1 MRGCFPVMNGGDGVI
16 LSKRGDVCYGWEV
29 VLPPTFRCNEEK
41 YDVIIQALYSAVTL
55 LPDYTIV
62 HKQDVYM
69 KKKYVSEASNGLLQE
84 AYERHFDGRE
94 YLDHICRIFVTF
106 SSRRNVR
113 GTSSG
118 LLGLSSGG
126 MLPKE
131 EMLARYAAITEQFAT
146 VVEGC
151 GLLEMRRLTEDDIFG
166 VGDFPGL
173 IQDYLNF
180 TDDGRDVLSDIQMR
194 RDSVRIGDRYVG
206 CHLIADL
213 DQLPAEV
220 ASCRRVASLS
230 TDSSVVNLSF
240 LNEIGQELDCEHIV
254 NHFILK
260 EPLKDIHGELDTRRR
275 QMSSMAGRSAE
286 NRMYSEELNEF
297 LEEAATEQ
305 RHTVRFHINVLA
317 GGKAEEFEAV
327 KDKVVSAVS
336 RMGVSPVYDI
346 YDVPCQFWASIPGNE
361 AGLSYQEYMTA
372 DLKTALCMGIYD
384 GLEIGVTDGV
394 LKMCDRLRLVPQ
406 RFDIQEKALE
416 MGLIENYNVFLLGPS
431 GSGKSFFMNK
441 YLKSCYD
448 AGQHVFLIDVGDS
461 YRALCN
467 IIKEENKGA
476 DGTYYTFEKGKPISF
491 NPFRNVRRFRTADN
505 QALNFLFTLMLTLWK
520 NGNEAM
526 NSASMKLVRDSI
538 MAFLDGWADSS
549 DPVFNDYY
557 KYVRD
562 EFCISLGEKEIG
574 KEYFDLKDYLI
585 SLEQF
590 YEGGV
595 YDYLLNSN
603 DNADILNDRFVVFE
617 IDRIKGDPVIYPVTT
632 LVIMDAFMEKMAS
645 NGDFK
650 VMCIEEAWKAIMG
663 TQMATY
669 MMELWK
675 TARKHRTSAVVV
687 TQELKDIISSPVIR
701 DTIVENSAVKIL
713 LDQTRYVNRFDTL
726 AEHLSLDEDDKAMVL
741 SLNRYHKGLAAG
753 REVYFNLGNRKS
765 FVMRLEVSP
774 EERIAFSS
782 QKRDK
787 VRLAK
792 EVSRTGSYVKAVKR
806 IAGRTGRSPVGA
818 GDDKG
823 VRAGDD
829 GGVGAGDDSKRRGGA
844 V

>member
-1 MRGCFPVMNGGDGVI
+1 MEKIDVRGCFPVMNGGDGVI

-29 VLPPTFRCNEEK
+29 VLPPAFRCNEER
-41 YDVIIQALYSAVTL
+41 YDAIIQALYSAITL

-69 KKKYVSEASNGLLQE
+69 KKRYMAEDSKGLLQE
-84 AYERHFDGRE
+84 AYERHFDRRE
-94 YLDHICRIFVTF
+94 YLDHRCRVFVTF

-113 GTSSG
+113 GASSG
-118 LLGLSSGG
+118 LLGMSSGG
-126 MLPKE
+126 ILPRE
-131 EMLARYAAITEQFAT
+131 ETLARFAAVAEQFAT

-151 GLLEMRRLTEDDIFG
+151 GLMDMRRLTEDDVFG
-166 VGDFPGL
+166 CGDYPGL

-180 TDDGRDVLSDIQMR
+180 TDDGHDVLSDIQMQ
-194 RDSVRIGDRYVG
+194 RDRVRIGDRYVG

-230 TDSSVVNLSF
+230 TDSSAVNLSF

-260 EPLKDIHGELDTRRR
+260 EPQKDIHGELDTRRR

-317 GGKAEEFEAV
+317 GGKPEEFEAV

-372 DLKTALCMGIYD
+372 DLKAALCMGIYD

-467 IIKEENKGA
+467 IIKEESKGA

-491 NPFRNVRRFRTADN
+491 NPFRNVGRFKTADN
-505 QALNFLFTLMLTLWK
+505 QALNFIFTLMLTLWK

-538 MAFLDGWADSS
+538 MAFLDRWEGSS

-595 YDYLLNSN
+595 YDYLLNSY

-632 LVIMDAFMEKMAS
+632 LVIMDAFMEKMVS
-645 NGDFK
+645 SGDFK

-741 SLNRYHKGLAAG
+741 SLNRYRKGIAAG

-818 GDDKG
+818 GDDRG
-823 VRAGDD
+823 VR
-829 GGVGAGDDSKRRGGA
+829 AGDDSKRRGGA
-844 V
+844 A

>member
-1 MRGCFPVMNGGDGVI
+1 MRGCFPLMNGGDGVI

-29 VLPPTFRCNEEK
+29 LLPPAFRCNEER
-41 YDVIIQALYSAVTL
+41 YDAIVQALHSAVTL
-55 LPDYTIV
+55 LPDYAIV

-69 KKKYVSEASNGLLQE
+69 KKKYVAEKSAGFLQE
-84 AYERHFDGRE
+84 AYEMQFDGRE
-94 YLDHICRIFVTF
+94 YLDHRCRLFLTF
-106 SSRRNVR
+106 SSKKNVR
-113 GTSSG
+113 GASSG
-118 LLGLSSGG
+118 LLGITAGG
-126 MLPKE
+126 SMPKSE
-131 EMLARYAAITEQFAT
+131 VLARFDAVAEQFAT
-146 VVEGC
+146 VVQGC
-151 GLLEMRRLTEDDIFG
+151 GLLEMRRLTEEDIFG
-166 VGDFPGL
+166 SGDFPGL

-180 TDDGRDVLSDIQMR
+180 TDEGDDVLSDIQMR
-194 RDSVRIGDRYVG
+194 RDKVRTGDRYFG

-220 ASCRRVASLS
+220 TSCRKVVSLS
-230 TDSSVVNLSF
+230 TDSSAVNLSF
-240 LNEIGQELDCEHIV
+240 MNEIGQELDCEHIV

-260 EPLKDIHGELDTRRR
+260 EPQKDIHGELDTRRR

-297 LEEAATEQ
+297 LESAASEQ
-305 RHTVRFHINVLA
+305 IHTVRFHINVLA
-317 GGKAEEFEAV
+317 GGTADEYETV
-327 KDKVVSAVS
+327 KDKVVSAIS
-336 RMGVSPVYDI
+336 RMGVTPVYDI
-346 YDVPCQFWASIPGNE
+346 YDAPCQFWASIPGNE
-361 AGLSYQEYMTA
+361 AGLAYQEYMTA
-372 DLKTALCMGIYD
+372 DLKAALCMGIYD
-384 GLEIGVTDGV
+384 GFEPGVPDGV
-394 LKMCDRLRLVPQ
+394 MKMSDRLRQVPQ

-416 MGLIENYNVFLLGPS
+416 MDLIENYNVFLLGPS

-467 IIKEENKGA
+467 IIKEESKGA

-526 NSASMKLVRDSI
+526 NSASMKIVRDSI
-538 MAFLDGWADSS
+538 IAFIDRWSEDR

-557 KYVRD
+557 RYVRD
-562 EFCISLGEKEIG
+562 EFCLSLGEKEIG

-590 YEGGV
+590 YDGGV

-603 DNADILNDRFVVFE
+603 ENADILNDRFVVFE

-632 LVIMDAFMEKMAS
+632 LVIMDAFMEKMSS
-645 NGDFK
+645 NSDFK

-663 TQMATY
+663 TQMASY

-687 TQELKDIISSPVIR
+687 TQELKDIVSSPIIK
-701 DTIVENSAVKIL
+701 DTILENSAVKIL
-713 LDQTRYVNRFDTL
+713 LDQTRYVNRFDAL
-726 AEHLSLDEDDKAMVL
+726 ADYLSLDEDDKAMVL
-741 SLNRYHKGLAAG
+741 SLNRYRKGVAAG

-792 EVSRTGSYVKAVKR
+792 EVAKTGSYVKAIRNLTK
-806 IAGRTGRSPVGA
+806 
-818 GDDKG
+818 K
-823 VRAGDD
+823 
-829 GGVGAGDDSKRRGGA
+829 GGA

>member
-1 MRGCFPVMNGGDGVI
+1 MEKIDVRGCFPVMNGGDGVI

-29 VLPPTFRCNEEK
+29 VLPPAFRCNEQR
-41 YDVIIQALYSAVTL
+41 YDTIVQALFSAVTL

-69 KKKYVSEASNGLLQE
+69 KKKYVAEKACGILEE

-94 YLDHICRIFVTF
+94 YLDHLCRIFVTF
-106 SSRRNVR
+106 STRRNVR
-113 GTSSG
+113 GASSG
-118 LLGLSSGG
+118 LLGILSGAG
-126 MLPKE
+126 MPKGDAI
-131 EMLARYAAITEQFAT
+131 ARYSASADQFET
-146 VVEGC
+146 VVQSC
-151 GLLEMRRLTEDDIFG
+151 GLLKLRKLTETEVFG
-166 VGDFPGL
+166 NQTCAGL

-180 TDDGRDVLSDIQMR
+180 TDDGSDVISDIQMK
-194 RDSVRIGDRYVG
+194 RDRVRTGDRYLG

-220 ASCRRVASLS
+220 ASFRKVASLS
-230 TDSSVVNLSF
+230 TDSSVVSLSYM
-240 LNEIGQELDCEHIV
+240 NEIGQGLECEHIV

-275 QMSSMAGRSAE
+275 QMLSMSARSAE

-305 RHTVRFHINVLA
+305 MHTVRFHINVLA
-317 GGKAEEFEAV
+317 GGTADEFESV

-336 RMGVSPVYDI
+336 RMGVTPVYDI
-346 YDVPCQFWASIPGNE
+346 YDTPCQFWASIPGNE
-361 AGLSYQEYMTA
+361 AGLAYQEYMTA
-372 DLKTALCMGIYD
+372 DLKVALCMGIYD
-384 GLEIGVTDGV
+384 GFEPGVPDGV
-394 LKMCDRLRLVPQ
+394 MKMSDRLRLVPQ

-461 YRALCN
+461 YRAVCN
-467 IIKEENKGA
+467 IIKEESKGA

-491 NPFRNVRRFRTADN
+491 NPFRNVGRFKTADN
-505 QALNFLFTLMLTLWK
+505 QALNFIFTLMLTLWK

-538 MAFLDGWADSS
+538 MAFLDRWEGSS

-595 YDYLLNSN
+595 YDYLLNSY

-645 NGDFK
+645 SGDFK

-726 AEHLSLDEDDKAMVL
+726 VEHLSLDEDDKAMVL

-774 EERIAFSS
+774 EERVAFSS

-792 EVSRTGSYVKAVKR
+792 EVVRTGSYVKAIRNIVK
-806 IAGRTGRSPVGA
+806 
-818 GDDKG
+818 K
-823 VRAGDD
+823 
-829 GGVGAGDDSKRRGGA
+829 GGA
-844 V
+844 K

>member
-1 MRGCFPVMNGGDGVI
+1 MEKIDVRGCFPVMNGGDGVI

-29 VLPPTFRCNEEK
+29 VLPPAFRCNEER
-41 YDVIIQALYSAVTL
+41 YDAIIQALYSAITL

-69 KKKYVSEASNGLLQE
+69 KKRYVAEDSKGLLQE

-94 YLDHICRIFVTF
+94 YLDHRCRVFVTF

-113 GTSSG
+113 GASSG
-118 LLGLSSGG
+118 LLGMSSVA
-126 MLPKE
+126 MLPRE
-131 EMLARYAAITEQFAT
+131 EMLARYAAVAEQFAT

-151 GLLEMRRLTEDDIFG
+151 GLMDMRRLTEDDVFG
-166 VGDFPGL
+166 CGDYPGL

-180 TDDGRDVLSDIQMR
+180 TDDGHDVLSDIQMQ
-194 RDSVRIGDRYVG
+194 RDRVRIGDRYVG

-230 TDSSVVNLSF
+230 TDSSAVNLSF
-240 LNEIGQELDCEHIV
+240 LNEIGQELDCEHMV

-317 GGKAEEFEAV
+317 GGAADEFEAV

-361 AGLSYQEYMTA
+361 AGLSYQEYMTT
-372 DLKTALCMGIYD
+372 DLKAALCMGIYD

-467 IIKEENKGA
+467 IIKEESKGA

-491 NPFRNVRRFRTADN
+491 NPFRNVGRFKTADN
-505 QALNFLFTLMLTLWK
+505 QALNFIFTLMLTLWK

-538 MAFLDGWADSS
+538 MAFLEGWQDSS

-595 YDYLLNSN
+595 YDYLLNSY

-645 NGDFK
+645 SGDFK

-741 SLNRYHKGLAAG
+741 SLNRYRKGIAAG

-818 GDDKG
+818 GDDRG

-829 GGVGAGDDSKRRGGA
+829 GKRRGGA

>member
-1 MRGCFPVMNGGDGVI
+1 MRECFPVMNGGDGVI

-29 VLPPTFRCNEEK
+29 VLPPAFRCNEER
-41 YDVIIQALYSAVTL
+41 YDAIIQALYSAITL
-55 LPDYTIV
+55 MPDYTIV

-69 KKKYVSEASNGLLQE
+69 KKRYVAEDSKGLLQE

-94 YLDHICRIFVTF
+94 YLDHRCRVFVTF

-113 GTSSG
+113 GASSG
-118 LLGLSSGG
+118 LLGMSSGG
-126 MLPKE
+126 ILPRE
-131 EMLARYAAITEQFAT
+131 ETLARFAAVAEQFAT

-151 GLLEMRRLTEDDIFG
+151 GLMDMRRLTEDDVFG
-166 VGDFPGL
+166 CGDYPGL

-180 TDDGRDVLSDIQMR
+180 TDDGHDVLSDIQMQ
-194 RDSVRIGDRYVG
+194 RDRVRIGDRYVG

-230 TDSSVVNLSF
+230 TDSSAVNLSF

-372 DLKTALCMGIYD
+372 DLKAALCMGIYD

-441 YLKSCYD
+441 YLKSSYD

-467 IIKEENKGA
+467 IIKEESKGA

-491 NPFRNVRRFRTADN
+491 NPFRNVGRFKTADN
-505 QALNFLFTLMLTLWK
+505 QALNFIFTLMLTLWK

-538 MAFLDGWADSS
+538 MAFLDRWEGSS

-595 YDYLLNSN
+595 YDYLLNSY

-645 NGDFK
+645 SGDFK

-741 SLNRYHKGLAAG
+741 SLNRYRKGIAAG

-774 EERIAFSS
+774 EERVAFSS

-818 GDDKG
+818 GDD
-823 VRAGDD
+823 R
-829 GGVGAGDDSKRRGGA
+829 GVGAGDDSKRRGGA

>member
-29 VLPPTFRCNEEK
+29 LLPPAFRCNEER
-41 YDVIIQALYSAVTL
+41 YDAIVQALHSAVTL
-55 LPDYTIV
+55 LPDYAIV

-69 KKKYVSEASNGLLQE
+69 KKKYVAEKSAGFLQE
-84 AYERHFDGRE
+84 AYEMHFDGRE
-94 YLDHICRIFVTF
+94 YLDHRCRLFLTL
-106 SSRRNVR
+106 SSKKNVR
-113 GTSSG
+113 GASSG
-118 LLGLSSGG
+118 LLGMAAGG
-126 MLPKE
+126 SMPKSE
-131 EMLARYAAITEQFAT
+131 VLARFAAVAEQFAT
-146 VVEGC
+146 VVQGC

-166 VGDFPGL
+166 AGDFPGL

-180 TDDGRDVLSDIQMR
+180 TDEGDDVLSDIQMR
-194 RDSVRIGDRYVG
+194 RDRVRTGDRYFG

-220 ASCRRVASLS
+220 TSCRKVTSLS
-230 TDSSVVNLSF
+230 TDSSAVNLSF
-240 LNEIGQELDCEHIV
+240 MNEIGQELDCEHIV

-260 EPLKDIHGELDTRRR
+260 EPQKDIHGELDTRRR

-297 LEEAATEQ
+297 LESAASEQ
-305 RHTVRFHINVLA
+305 MHTVRFHINVLA
-317 GGKAEEFEAV
+317 GGTADEYETV
-327 KDKVVSAVS
+327 KDKVVSAIS
-336 RMGVSPVYDI
+336 RMGVTPVYDI
-346 YDVPCQFWASIPGNE
+346 YDAPCQFWASIPGNE
-361 AGLSYQEYMTA
+361 AGFAYQEYMTA
-372 DLKTALCMGIYD
+372 DLKAALCMGIYD
-384 GLEIGVTDGV
+384 GFEPGVPDGV
-394 LKMCDRLRLVPQ
+394 MKMSDRLRQVPQ

-467 IIKEENKGA
+467 IIKEESKGA

-526 NSASMKLVRDSI
+526 NSASMKIVRDSI
-538 MAFLDGWADSS
+538 IAFIDRWSEDR

-557 KYVRD
+557 RYVRD
-562 EFCISLGEKEIG
+562 EFCLSLGEKEIG

-590 YEGGV
+590 YDGGV

-603 DNADILNDRFVVFE
+603 ENADILNDRFVVFE

-632 LVIMDAFMEKMAS
+632 LVIMDAFMEKMSS
-645 NGDFK
+645 NSDFK

-663 TQMATY
+663 TQMASY

-687 TQELKDIISSPVIR
+687 TQELKDIVSSPIIK
-701 DTIVENSAVKIL
+701 DTILENSAVKIL
-713 LDQTRYVNRFDTL
+713 LDQTRYVNRFDAL
-726 AEHLSLDEDDKAMVL
+726 ADYLSLDEDDKAMVL
-741 SLNRYHKGLAAG
+741 SLNRYRKGVAAG

-792 EVSRTGSYVKAVKR
+792 EVAKTGSYVKAIRNLTKK
-806 IAGRTGRSPVGA
+806 VGA
-818 GDDKG
+818 
-823 VRAGDD
+823 V
-829 GGVGAGDDSKRRGGA
+829 
-844 V
+844 